1 MSTDCVTTV
10 ENEKGTRLEG
20 ELMAGHEM
28 RIERGFH
35 PTRKIKPVNVRVR
48 GRVVHPGDMVN
59 VLRPGYRQGEFV
71 GRFHDGK
78 LVVRVFGVG
87 LLPVTLFLLA
97 SELEV
102 VEKSA
107 GRKHA

>member
-1 MSTDCVTTV
+1 
-10 ENEKGTRLEG
+10 
-20 ELMAGHEM
+20 MA

-48 GRVVHPGDMVN
+48 GRLLRPGDMVH
-59 VLRPGYRQGEFV
+59 VLRPGYQQGEFV

-102 VEKSA
+102 LQKSA
-107 GRKHA
+107 GSRNGRICHGATKNVEK